1 MTACEEL
8 APHVGTRAACQ
19 ALGVARATFYRRR
32 LPRGAVGAGA
42 RPTPARALSPGERGT
57 VLDLLHADRFMDQAP
72 AEVYATLLDEGT
84 YLCSIRTM
92 YRILAEEGEVRERR
106 NQARHPHYT
115 RPELLATG
123 PNQVWSWDITKLL
136 GPVTWTYF
144 CLYVILDIF
153 SRAVV
158 GWMVAHRESA
168 ALAERLLLDTCT
180 KQRIPSGQLTI
191 HADRGSSMTSKPV
204 ALLLADL
211 GVSKT
216 HSRPHVSD
224 DNPYSEAQFK
234 TLKYRP
240 AFPARF
246 GSIEDARVFCQGFF
260 AWYNTEHHHSGIGLL
275 TPDVVHSGR
284 APQITDQRQ
293 MVLASAYTAHPERFV
308 RRPPRPPRLPDAA
321 WINQPKQEHGSA
333 EPHPVSEHT
342 PLQGGIMIG
351 TCERS
356 SILGQLRGP
365 FLEAAP
371 VSSSSDGEQH

>member
-1 MTACEEL
+1 MTACEAL
-8 APHVGTRAACQ
+8 TPHVGTRAACHS
-19 ALGVARATFYRRR
+19 LGVARATFYRRR
-32 LPRGAVGAGA
+32 LPRGAVGACA
-42 RPTPARALSPGERGT
+42 RPTPARALSQDERGA
-57 VLDLLHADRFMDQAP
+57 VLARLHADRFMDQAP

-84 YLCSIRTM
+84 SLCSVRTM
-92 YRILAEEGEVRERR
+92 ARILAEEGEVRERR
-106 NQARHPHYT
+106 NQTRHPHYT

-123 PNQVWSWDITKLL
+123 PNQVWSWELTKLL
-136 GPVTWTYF
+136 GPVKWTYF
-144 CLYVILDIF
+144 ALYVILDIF

-211 GVSKT
+211 GVGKT

-246 GSIEDARVFCQGFF
+246 GSIEDARAFCQGFF
-260 AWYNTEHHHSGIGLL
+260 AW
-275 TPDVVHSGR
+275 
-284 APQITDQRQ
+284 DQRANTTTRA
-293 MVLASAYTAHPERFV
+293 L
-308 RRPPRPPRLPDAA
+308 D
-321 WINQPKQEHGSA
+321 
-333 EPHPVSEHT
+333 
-342 PLQGGIMIG
+342 
-351 TCERS
+351 C
-356 SILGQLRGP
+356 
-365 FLEAAP
+365 
-371 VSSSSDGEQH
+371 